1 MANEAI
7 RVYKKEA
14 REMLRD
20 RRVRSSAL
28 LGPFLLVLMM
38 MVMFGTLMKQA
49 GGAANAKYYVVNA
62 TAGKPIFDA
71 LEMARAKQEKEKK
84 KDGEKQA
91 AIPRVTVVPIETME
105 QGRSLIDEGKATVVL
120 EFPEDFAERLAKNQ
134 PVTVVEVYDSNEQR
148 SQIAARVID
157 GAIDAFNQAAITR
170 LLESKK
176 LPAWMAAPVKTK
188 TEDATHN
195 KNASEILTSIL
206 PYLIVFWAF
215 VGGMSSAAD
224 MVAGEKERNTL
235 ETLLITPVPR
245 TQIVLGKFL
254 ALATICLMSSLSG
267 LVAVFVSAYSH
278 LPGTDALFANGT
290 GLGPAAVGS
299 IILVLLPTVA
309 LFASVLI
316 AISTFAKNSRE
327 AQTYLSL
334 ASLAVAMPSL
344 FSQFL
349 GFTDFATARWINLIP
364 VLNAS
369 AAVRSALI
377 GKLDAT
383 SVLLTAAT
391 SAVLALISIYVAI
404 RLFNREQVLLRI

>member
-1 MANEAI
+1 MPNEAL

-20 RRVRSSAL
+20 KRVRSSAL

-38 MVMFGTLMKQA
+38 MVMFGTLIEKA
-49 GGAANAKYYVVNA
+49 GGTASLKVYAVNAK
-62 TAGKPIFDA
+62 AGKPLFDTIDMIA
-71 LEMARAKQEKEKK
+71 AQDA
-84 KDGEKQA
+84 EKQGKRA
-91 AIPRVTVVPIETME
+91 SEARKVTVVPIASM
-105 QGRSLIDEGKATVVL
+105 DEGRQLVKDGKAAIVL
-120 EFPEDFAERLAKNQ
+120 QFPDDFPQRWAGRQE
-134 PVTVVEVYDSNEQR
+134 VTVDELYDSNEQR
-148 SQIAARVID
+148 SQIAAGVID
-157 GAIDAFNQAAITR
+157 RAIQVSNQYAVQN
-170 LLESKK
+170 LLNVQH
-176 LPAWMAAPVKTK
+176 LPAWMAAPVHAKP
-188 TEDATHN
+188 EDVTQN
-195 KNASEILTSIL
+195 KNASGILTSIL

-245 TQIVLGKFL
+245 TRIVLGKFL

-267 LVAVFVSAYSH
+267 LVAVFVAAYSH
-278 LPGTDALFANGT
+278 LPGTATLFANGT

-299 IILVLLPTVA
+299 ILLVLLPTVA

-383 SVLLTAAT
+383 SVVLTTGT
-391 SAVLALISIYVAI
+391 SALLAIISIFVAI